1 MFIPLSNYGFFRI
14 VLDVSFGE
22 VDVIVTPDPQTLV
35 VETNYTQQTQEL
47 LIDPNFLLRFY
58 KSSLRE
64 ADFRL
69 MRLVLEKMT
78 QTNPG
83 FDPQSFN
90 DELEE
95 LAQAAADLISTVCE
109 INFQRLFINSLNPI
123 LFLNSKQ
130 HWTRCS

>member
-1 MFIPLSNYGFFRI
+1 M
-14 VLDVSFGE
+14 
-22 VDVIVTPDPQTLV
+22 DVIVTPDPQILV
-35 VETNYTQQTQEL
+35 VDTNYTQQSQEL

-78 QTNPG
+78 QSNPG
-83 FDPQSFN
+83 FDPQSFD

-95 LAQAAADLISTVCE
+95 LAQAAADLMSTVFKLKE
-109 INFQRLFINSLNPI
+109 
-123 LFLNSKQ
+123 
-130 HWTRCS
+130 HD